1 MSTERGDR
9 AHVLTDHSDRGLS
22 SPKTDT
28 RCEVRQRLPEPLT
41 RFRAGNLHH
50 GIEFLALGARGG
62 GEARRSFRRVELP
75 ALCRAITSSKVGVA
89 RTGEAPAKGFELA
102 VSAGRD
108 LVGIAAPPRS
118 EPLVSATV

>member
-50 GIEFLALGARGG
+50 GIEFLVLGARGG

-89 RTGEAPAKGFELA
+89 RTGEAPALRASSSLSLLVATWSESLRR
-102 VSAGRD
+102 RD
-108 LVGIAAPPRS
+108 LS
-118 EPLVSATV
+118 HS